1 MSDFAEIKG
10 LVEKINPTLVELRKE
25 IDEMKSNAPKDVVT
39 EEKHQRMAEEVTA
52 KFADLQA
59 KQAKLEAAVRRPQNG
74 NEGKSGKLDDEAETK
89 HRDALREYMAYGTLP
104 TGFKAGSEGIEIKAM
119 STDVNPDGGYLVRP
133 ELSQTVVSRIFETSP
148 LRQVANVERT
158 GSKSIDVLIDDNEAS
173 ARWVGEGASGG
184 ETDTPQLGQKVIAAH
199 KIEADPRLTT
209 EMIEDAYLN
218 VEAWLAGK
226 VSDKFARTQNT
237 AFVNGTGVNQPR
249 GFLTYPAQ
257 AVSGTYERG
266 KINQINMGSAAA
278 LNADGLIEVQNA
290 LKEGYQ
296 AGAVWGMKRTTF
308 GAALQL
314 KGADNYF
321 FSPVLLANGQASIQL
336 LGKRVIFMDDMP
348 AVAANALSIVYADF
362 SVAYTIVDRVGLQV
376 LRDPYSNKGF
386 VTYYTTQRVGGDVT
400 NFDGIAIGK
409 VAA

>member
-25 IDEMKSNAPKDVVT
+25 IDEMKSSAPKDVVT
-39 EEKHQRMAEEVTA
+39 EEKHKRMADEITA
-52 KFADLQA
+52 KMAEMQS
-59 KQAKLEAAVRRPQNG
+59 KQAKLEAAMSRPG
-74 NEGKSGKLDDEAETK
+74 GEGKATDAEFEAK

-104 TGFKAGSEGIEIKAM
+104 TGFKAGSEGVEIKAM

-133 ELSQTVVSRIFETSP
+133 ELSQTIVSRIFETSP

-158 GSKSIDVLIDDNEAS
+158 SAKSIDILIDDNEAA

-184 ETDTPQLGQKVIAAH
+184 ETDTPELGQKVIAAH
-199 KIEADPRLTT
+199 KIEADPRMTT
-209 EMIEDAYLN
+209 EMIEDAYLD
-218 VEAWLAGK
+218 VEAWLSGK
-226 VSDKFARTQNT
+226 VADKFARTQNSS
-237 AFVNGTGVNQPR
+237 FVNGTGVNQPR

-266 KINQINMGSAAA
+266 KINQVAMGTADA
-278 LNADGLIEVQNA
+278 LNADGLIAVQNA

-321 FSPVLLANGQASIQL
+321 FSPVLLANGQATMQL
-336 LGKRVIFMDDMP
+336 LGKPVIFMDDMP
-348 AVAANALSIVYADF
+348 AVAANALSVVYADF

-376 LRDPYSNKGF
+376 LRDPYTNKGF

-400 NFDGIAIGK
+400 KFDGIAIGK